1 MWEKTEIYSNS
12 VFIWH
17 QILMSVLWNSV
28 RVIQMLIVS
37 TLMALIAALVNK
49 DILEMEESVKVII
62 LEVINEIVRHQ
73 LGCLPFTKTIRL
85 EISG

>member
-1 MWEKTEIYSNS
+1 
-12 VFIWH
+12 
-17 QILMSVLWNSV
+17 MSVLWNSV

-62 LEVINEIVRHQ
+62 LEVIDEIVRHQ
-73 LGCLPFTKTIRL
+73 GCLPFTKTIRL